1 MFKIKGYLKKF
12 WYLILACI
20 CLLFVQAQTE
30 LTLPDY
36 MSDIVSVGI
45 QAGGFASP
53 VSDVLTEET
62 YQHLLLFVDQKD
74 QKTVKKDYKKV
85 SKVNQDIIDTFPK
98 AKGKTVYQLKDLS
111 SDEESEL
118 EDILMKPMLII
129 TSLDSMDTSS
139 KEYQEKFGQLP
150 PNMSVYDAMDYL
162 GLLSNLPDKIRK
174 ERIASLLE
182 QVNLKENMRTKIKAL
197 SGGMKQRLGIAQALL
212 HDPQILIVDEPTAG
226 LDPEERIRFR
236 NMLSEFAEDRI
247 VILSTH
253 ISSDVETSCENIGV
267 LDNGKMI
274 WNGAAEE
281 LIKQAEGKVYLISAE
296 KKQDKIIRE
305 KYTVLNIIASGSGTQ
320 YRVLSE
326 TLPEE
331 KHILQAP
338 TLEDGYMYLLSQ
350 TDGGINNEIISKR
363 M

>member
-1 MFKIKGYLKKF
+1 MEIVIKNLSKNYGRKAALKNVSVTIHSGMYGLLGRNGAGKTSLMRILATLSVPSGGEVSMNGISIKETGKIREIIGYLSQNF
-12 WYLILACI
+12 SFYR
-20 CLLFVQAQTE
+20 
-30 LTLPDY
+30 
-36 MSDIVSVGI
+36 
-45 QAGGFASP
+45 
-53 VSDVLTEET
+53 
-62 YQHLLLFVDQKD
+62 
-74 QKTVKKDYKKV
+74 
-85 SKVNQDIIDTFPK
+85 
-98 AKGKTVYQLKDLS
+98 
-111 SDEESEL
+111 
-118 EDILMKPMLII
+118 
-129 TSLDSMDTSS
+129 
-139 KEYQEKFGQLP
+139 
-150 PNMSVYDAMDYL
+150 NMSVYDAMDYL

-212 HDPQILIVDEPTAG
+212 HDPQILIVDEPAAG

-281 LIKQAEGKVYLISAE
+281 LVKQAEGKVYLISTE

>member
-1 MFKIKGYLKKF
+1 MEIVIKNLSKNYGRKAALKNVSVTIHSGMYGLLGRNGAGKTSLMRILATLSVPSGGEVSMNGIPINETGKIREIVGYLSQNF
-12 WYLILACI
+12 SFYR
-20 CLLFVQAQTE
+20 
-30 LTLPDY
+30 
-36 MSDIVSVGI
+36 
-45 QAGGFASP
+45 
-53 VSDVLTEET
+53 
-62 YQHLLLFVDQKD
+62 
-74 QKTVKKDYKKV
+74 
-85 SKVNQDIIDTFPK
+85 
-98 AKGKTVYQLKDLS
+98 
-111 SDEESEL
+111 
-118 EDILMKPMLII
+118 
-129 TSLDSMDTSS
+129 
-139 KEYQEKFGQLP
+139 
-150 PNMSVYDAMDYL
+150 NMSVYDAMDYL

-174 ERIASLLE
+174 ERIALLLE

-274 WNGAAEE
+274 WNGATEE
-281 LIKQAEGKVYLISAE
+281 LVKQAEGKVYLISTE

>member
-1 MFKIKGYLKKF
+1 MEIVIKNLSKNYGRKAALKNVSVTIHSGMYGLLGRNGAGKTSLMRILATLSVPSGGEVSMNGIPINETGKIREILGYLSQNF
-12 WYLILACI
+12 SFYR
-20 CLLFVQAQTE
+20 
-30 LTLPDY
+30 
-36 MSDIVSVGI
+36 
-45 QAGGFASP
+45 
-53 VSDVLTEET
+53 
-62 YQHLLLFVDQKD
+62 
-74 QKTVKKDYKKV
+74 
-85 SKVNQDIIDTFPK
+85 
-98 AKGKTVYQLKDLS
+98 
-111 SDEESEL
+111 
-118 EDILMKPMLII
+118 
-129 TSLDSMDTSS
+129 
-139 KEYQEKFGQLP
+139 
-150 PNMSVYDAMDYL
+150 NMSVYDAMDYL

-350 TDGGINNEIISKR
+350 TDGGINNEVISKR
-363 M
+363 V

>member
-1 MFKIKGYLKKF
+1 MEIVIKNLSKNYRRKVALKNVSVTIHSGMYGLLGRNGAGKTSLMRILATLSVPSGGEVSMNGIPINETGKIREIVGYLSQNF
-12 WYLILACI
+12 SFYR
-20 CLLFVQAQTE
+20 
-30 LTLPDY
+30 
-36 MSDIVSVGI
+36 
-45 QAGGFASP
+45 
-53 VSDVLTEET
+53 
-62 YQHLLLFVDQKD
+62 
-74 QKTVKKDYKKV
+74 
-85 SKVNQDIIDTFPK
+85 
-98 AKGKTVYQLKDLS
+98 
-111 SDEESEL
+111 
-118 EDILMKPMLII
+118 
-129 TSLDSMDTSS
+129 
-139 KEYQEKFGQLP
+139 
-150 PNMSVYDAMDYL
+150 NMSVYDAMDYL

>member
-1 MFKIKGYLKKF
+1 MEIVIKNLSKNYGRKAALKNVSVTIHSGMYGLLGRNGAGKTSLMRILATLSVPSGGEVSMNGIPINETGKIREIVGYLSQNF
-12 WYLILACI
+12 SFYR
-20 CLLFVQAQTE
+20 
-30 LTLPDY
+30 
-36 MSDIVSVGI
+36 
-45 QAGGFASP
+45 
-53 VSDVLTEET
+53 
-62 YQHLLLFVDQKD
+62 
-74 QKTVKKDYKKV
+74 
-85 SKVNQDIIDTFPK
+85 
-98 AKGKTVYQLKDLS
+98 
-111 SDEESEL
+111 
-118 EDILMKPMLII
+118 
-129 TSLDSMDTSS
+129 
-139 KEYQEKFGQLP
+139 
-150 PNMSVYDAMDYL
+150 NMSVYDAMDYL

-236 NMLSEFAEDRI
+236 NMLSEFAEDRM

>member
-1 MFKIKGYLKKF
+1 MEIVIKNLSKNYGRKAALKNVSVTIHSGMYGLLGRNGAGKTSLVRILATLSVPSGGEVSMNGIPINETGKIREIVGYLSQNF
-12 WYLILACI
+12 SFYR
-20 CLLFVQAQTE
+20 
-30 LTLPDY
+30 
-36 MSDIVSVGI
+36 
-45 QAGGFASP
+45 
-53 VSDVLTEET
+53 
-62 YQHLLLFVDQKD
+62 
-74 QKTVKKDYKKV
+74 
-85 SKVNQDIIDTFPK
+85 
-98 AKGKTVYQLKDLS
+98 
-111 SDEESEL
+111 
-118 EDILMKPMLII
+118 
-129 TSLDSMDTSS
+129 
-139 KEYQEKFGQLP
+139 
-150 PNMSVYDAMDYL
+150 NMSVYDAMDYL

-274 WNGAAEE
+274 WNGATEE
-281 LIKQAEGKVYLISAE
+281 LVKQAEGKVYLISTE

-331 KHILQAP
+331 KHILQDP

>member
-1 MFKIKGYLKKF
+1 MEIVIKNLSKNYGRKAALKNVSVTIHSGMYGLLGRNGAGKTSLMRILATLSVPSGGEVSMNGIPINETGKIREIVGYLSQNF
-12 WYLILACI
+12 SFYR
-20 CLLFVQAQTE
+20 
-30 LTLPDY
+30 
-36 MSDIVSVGI
+36 
-45 QAGGFASP
+45 
-53 VSDVLTEET
+53 
-62 YQHLLLFVDQKD
+62 
-74 QKTVKKDYKKV
+74 
-85 SKVNQDIIDTFPK
+85 
-98 AKGKTVYQLKDLS
+98 
-111 SDEESEL
+111 
-118 EDILMKPMLII
+118 
-129 TSLDSMDTSS
+129 
-139 KEYQEKFGQLP
+139 
-150 PNMSVYDAMDYL
+150 NMSVYDAMDYL

-281 LIKQAEGKVYLISAE
+281 
-296 KKQDKIIRE
+296 QDKIIRE

>member
-1 MFKIKGYLKKF
+1 MEIVIKNLSKNYGRKAALKNVSVTIHSGMYGLLGRNGAGKTSLMRILATLSVPSGGEVSMNGIPINETGKIREIVGYLSQNF
-12 WYLILACI
+12 SFYR
-20 CLLFVQAQTE
+20 
-30 LTLPDY
+30 
-36 MSDIVSVGI
+36 
-45 QAGGFASP
+45 
-53 VSDVLTEET
+53 
-62 YQHLLLFVDQKD
+62 
-74 QKTVKKDYKKV
+74 
-85 SKVNQDIIDTFPK
+85 
-98 AKGKTVYQLKDLS
+98 
-111 SDEESEL
+111 
-118 EDILMKPMLII
+118 
-129 TSLDSMDTSS
+129 
-139 KEYQEKFGQLP
+139 
-150 PNMSVYDAMDYL
+150 NMSVYDAMDYL

-253 ISSDVETSCENIGV
+253 ISSDVEASCENIGV

-281 LIKQAEGKVYLISAE
+281 LVKQAEGKVYLISVE

>member
-1 MFKIKGYLKKF
+1 MEIVIKNLSKNYGKKAALKNVSVTIHSGMYGLLGRNGAGKTSLMRILATLSVPSGGEVSMNGISIKETGKIREIIGYL
-12 WYLILACI
+12 
-20 CLLFVQAQTE
+20 
-30 LTLPDY
+30 
-36 MSDIVSVGI
+36 S
-45 QAGGFASP
+45 
-53 VSDVLTEET
+53 
-62 YQHLLLFVDQKD
+62 
-74 QKTVKKDYKKV
+74 
-85 SKVNQDIIDTFPK
+85 QDFSF
-98 AKGKTVYQLKDLS
+98 YR
-111 SDEESEL
+111 
-118 EDILMKPMLII
+118 
-129 TSLDSMDTSS
+129 
-139 KEYQEKFGQLP
+139 
-150 PNMSVYDAMDYL
+150 NMSVYDAMDYL

-197 SGGMKQRLGIAQALL
+197 SGGMRQRLGIAQALL

-253 ISSDVETSCENIGV
+253 ISSDVEASCENIGV

-281 LIKQAEGKVYLISAE
+281 LVKQAEGKVYLISTE

>member
-1 MFKIKGYLKKF
+1 MEIVIKNLSKNYGRKAALKNVSVTIHSGMYGLLGRNGAGKTSLMRILATLSVPSGGEVSMNGIPINETGKIREIVGYLSQNF
-12 WYLILACI
+12 SFYR
-20 CLLFVQAQTE
+20 
-30 LTLPDY
+30 
-36 MSDIVSVGI
+36 
-45 QAGGFASP
+45 
-53 VSDVLTEET
+53 
-62 YQHLLLFVDQKD
+62 
-74 QKTVKKDYKKV
+74 
-85 SKVNQDIIDTFPK
+85 
-98 AKGKTVYQLKDLS
+98 
-111 SDEESEL
+111 
-118 EDILMKPMLII
+118 
-129 TSLDSMDTSS
+129 
-139 KEYQEKFGQLP
+139 
-150 PNMSVYDAMDYL
+150 NMSVYDAMDYL

-350 TDGGINNEIISKR
+350 TDGGINNEIISKK

>member
-1 MFKIKGYLKKF
+1 MEIVIKNLSKNYGRKAALKNVSVTIHSGMYGLLGRNGAGKTSLMRILATLSVPSGGEVSMNGIPINETGKIREIVGYLSQNF
-12 WYLILACI
+12 SFYR
-20 CLLFVQAQTE
+20 
-30 LTLPDY
+30 
-36 MSDIVSVGI
+36 
-45 QAGGFASP
+45 
-53 VSDVLTEET
+53 
-62 YQHLLLFVDQKD
+62 
-74 QKTVKKDYKKV
+74 
-85 SKVNQDIIDTFPK
+85 
-98 AKGKTVYQLKDLS
+98 
-111 SDEESEL
+111 
-118 EDILMKPMLII
+118 
-129 TSLDSMDTSS
+129 
-139 KEYQEKFGQLP
+139 
-150 PNMSVYDAMDYL
+150 NMSVYDAMDYL

-182 QVNLKENMRTKIKAL
+182 QVNLKENMGTKIKAL

>member
-1 MFKIKGYLKKF
+1 MEIVIKNLSKNYGRKAALKNVSVTIHSGMYGLLGRNGAGKTSLMRILATLSVPSGGEVSMNGIPINETGKIREIVGYLSQNF
-12 WYLILACI
+12 SFYR
-20 CLLFVQAQTE
+20 
-30 LTLPDY
+30 
-36 MSDIVSVGI
+36 
-45 QAGGFASP
+45 
-53 VSDVLTEET
+53 
-62 YQHLLLFVDQKD
+62 
-74 QKTVKKDYKKV
+74 
-85 SKVNQDIIDTFPK
+85 
-98 AKGKTVYQLKDLS
+98 
-111 SDEESEL
+111 
-118 EDILMKPMLII
+118 
-129 TSLDSMDTSS
+129 
-139 KEYQEKFGQLP
+139 
-150 PNMSVYDAMDYL
+150 NMSVYDAMDYL

-281 LIKQAEGKVYLISAE
+281 LVKQAEGKVYLISAE

-305 KYTVLNIIASGSGTQ
+305 KYTVLNIIASGSAHSTECYQ
-320 YRVLSE
+320 RHCQKKNIYFKPPL
-326 TLPEE
+326 
-331 KHILQAP
+331 
-338 TLEDGYMYLLSQ
+338 
-350 TDGGINNEIISKR
+350 
-363 M
+363 

>member
-1 MFKIKGYLKKF
+1 MEIVIKNLSKNYGRKAALKNVSVTIHSGMYGLLGRNGAGKTSLMRILATLSVPSGGEVSMNGISIKETGKIREIIGYLSQNF
-12 WYLILACI
+12 SFYR
-20 CLLFVQAQTE
+20 
-30 LTLPDY
+30 
-36 MSDIVSVGI
+36 
-45 QAGGFASP
+45 
-53 VSDVLTEET
+53 
-62 YQHLLLFVDQKD
+62 
-74 QKTVKKDYKKV
+74 
-85 SKVNQDIIDTFPK
+85 
-98 AKGKTVYQLKDLS
+98 
-111 SDEESEL
+111 
-118 EDILMKPMLII
+118 
-129 TSLDSMDTSS
+129 
-139 KEYQEKFGQLP
+139 
-150 PNMSVYDAMDYL
+150 NMSVYDAMDYL

-281 LIKQAEGKVYLISAE
+281 LVKQAEGKVYLISTE

>member
-1 MFKIKGYLKKF
+1 MEIVIKNLSKNYGRKAALKNVSVTIHSGMYGLLGRNCAGKTSLMRILATLSVPSGGEVSMNGIPINETGKIREIVGYLSQNF
-12 WYLILACI
+12 SFYR
-20 CLLFVQAQTE
+20 
-30 LTLPDY
+30 
-36 MSDIVSVGI
+36 
-45 QAGGFASP
+45 
-53 VSDVLTEET
+53 
-62 YQHLLLFVDQKD
+62 
-74 QKTVKKDYKKV
+74 
-85 SKVNQDIIDTFPK
+85 
-98 AKGKTVYQLKDLS
+98 
-111 SDEESEL
+111 
-118 EDILMKPMLII
+118 
-129 TSLDSMDTSS
+129 
-139 KEYQEKFGQLP
+139 
-150 PNMSVYDAMDYL
+150 NMSVYDAMDYL

-267 LDNGKMI
+267 FDNGKMI

>member
-1 MFKIKGYLKKF
+1 MEIVIKNLSKNYGRKAALKNVSVTIHSGMYGLLGRNGAGKTSLMRILATLSVPSGGEVSMNGIPINETGKIREIVGYLSQNF
-12 WYLILACI
+12 SFYR
-20 CLLFVQAQTE
+20 
-30 LTLPDY
+30 
-36 MSDIVSVGI
+36 
-45 QAGGFASP
+45 
-53 VSDVLTEET
+53 
-62 YQHLLLFVDQKD
+62 
-74 QKTVKKDYKKV
+74 
-85 SKVNQDIIDTFPK
+85 
-98 AKGKTVYQLKDLS
+98 
-111 SDEESEL
+111 
-118 EDILMKPMLII
+118 
-129 TSLDSMDTSS
+129 
-139 KEYQEKFGQLP
+139 
-150 PNMSVYDAMDYL
+150 NMSVYDAMDYL

-174 ERIASLLE
+174 ERIALLLE

-226 LDPEERIRFR
+226 LDPEERI
-236 NMLSEFAEDRI
+236 

-281 LIKQAEGKVYLISAE
+281 LVKQAEGKVYLISAE

>member
-1 MFKIKGYLKKF
+1 MEIVIKNLSKNYGRKATLKNVSVTIHSGMYGLLGRNGAGKTSLMRILATLSVPSGGEVSMNGIPINETGKIREIVGYLSQNF
-12 WYLILACI
+12 SFYR
-20 CLLFVQAQTE
+20 
-30 LTLPDY
+30 
-36 MSDIVSVGI
+36 
-45 QAGGFASP
+45 
-53 VSDVLTEET
+53 
-62 YQHLLLFVDQKD
+62 
-74 QKTVKKDYKKV
+74 
-85 SKVNQDIIDTFPK
+85 
-98 AKGKTVYQLKDLS
+98 
-111 SDEESEL
+111 
-118 EDILMKPMLII
+118 
-129 TSLDSMDTSS
+129 
-139 KEYQEKFGQLP
+139 
-150 PNMSVYDAMDYL
+150 NMSVYDAMDYL

-281 LIKQAEGKVYLISAE
+281 LVKQAEGKVYLISAE